1 MAISLRA
8 SLVAF
13 GLALA
18 PMAASAQQTVVV
30 TNLPPPAPM
39 AETPTAS
46 PGQGFAWV
54 AGFWNWN
61 GTQYAWSPGH
71 WERPPQPAQSWQAPQ
86 WEREGNRFRFR
97 QGRWQGMQQQQQMQ
111 PQPMQPQMPMQ
122 PMQPMQPQMPPHM
135 HPQMPMQPQVP
146 VAQPA
151 FPSVPQVPVA
161 QPAYPS
167 MPQAVQVP
175 MGPPRPRFERRP
187 RMAPRGQVWVAG
199 HWTWNNNQWAWNAG
213 HFEAPPRPR
222 ARWMAP
228 QVFRRGGNWQVMPGR
243 WR

>member
-1 MAISLRA
+1 MTISLRA

-13 GLALA
+13 GLMLA

-46 PGQGFAWV
+46 PGPGFAWV

-61 GTQYAWSPGH
+61 GTQYAWTSGH
-71 WERPPQPAQSWQAPQ
+71 WERPPQPAQSWEAPR
-86 WEREGNRFRFR
+86 WEREGGRYRFR
-97 QGRWQGMQQQQQMQ
+97 QGRWMQQG
-111 PQPMQPQMPMQ
+111 MQPQMPMQ
-122 PMQPMQPQMPPHM
+122 MPMQPQMPVAQ
-135 HPQMPMQPQVP
+135 PQMPMQPQVP

-151 FPSVPQVPVA
+151 YPSV
-161 QPAYPS
+161 
-167 MPQAVQVP
+167 VQVP
-175 MGPPRPRFERRP
+175 MGPPRGRFERRP
-187 RMAPRGQVWVAG
+187 RMAPEGQVWVAG
-199 HWTWNNNQWAWNAG
+199 HWDWNGTQYTWNAG

-222 ARWMAP
+222 AQWVAP
-228 QVFRRGGNWQVMPGR
+228 QIMRRGRNWQMMPGR